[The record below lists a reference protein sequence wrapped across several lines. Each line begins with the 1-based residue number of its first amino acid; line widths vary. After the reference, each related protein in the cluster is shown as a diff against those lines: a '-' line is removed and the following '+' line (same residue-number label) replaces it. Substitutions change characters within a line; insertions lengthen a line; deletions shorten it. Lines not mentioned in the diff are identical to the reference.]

1 MPENDSVN
9 HPSHY
14 TNGNVEC
21 IDAIRSSM
29 NFYLFCGY
37 LQGNIMKYV
46 WRYRLKEH
54 PVEDLKKA
62 RWYID
67 KLIETL
73 ENSDMEVIDIHTP
86 NQKDTEIKTI

>member
-1 MPENDSVN
+1 MSEKDNVN
-9 HPSHY
+9 HPNHY
-14 TNGNVEC
+14 TNGDIEC
-21 IDAIRSSM
+21 IDAIRASM

-46 WRYRLKEH
+46 WRYRLKGH
-54 PVEDLKKA
+54 PIEDLKKA

-73 ENSDMEVIDIHTP
+73 ETSDQTDI
-86 NQKDTEIKTI
+86 EIKTF

>member
-1 MPENDSVN
+1 MLENDSVN

-14 TNGNVEC
+14 TNGDVEC

-29 NFYLFCGY
+29 NFPSFCGY

-62 RWYID
+62 RWYMD

-73 ENSDMEVIDIHTP
+73 ENSDMEVVTIHTP
-86 NQKDTEIKTI
+86 NQKEREIKTI